1 LKLNGRERRKKKM
14 AWKKLRVGKSSIK
27 NPKAKIKKK
36 ENANRTSQ
44 IP

>member
-1 LKLNGRERRKKKM
+1 MGDREEKKKM

-36 ENANRTSQ
+36 ENANRTSR